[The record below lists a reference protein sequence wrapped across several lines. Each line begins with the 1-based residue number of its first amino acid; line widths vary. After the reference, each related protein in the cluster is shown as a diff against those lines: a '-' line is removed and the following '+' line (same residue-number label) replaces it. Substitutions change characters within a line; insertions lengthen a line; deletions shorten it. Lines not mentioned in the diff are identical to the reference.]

1 MATMATWVF
10 LAYRLPREPSRPR
23 LALWRALKRLGAG
36 LIVDGVAA
44 LPESPRNVEHFEWL
58 GVQVEENGGTA
69 SVWLARPR
77 TRAAERAL
85 VAELRDAVET
95 DYAAVRREAESVVD
109 EGEVARRRA
118 VRTLRRALGRIG
130 ARDYFEAPGARAA
143 REAVDALQRTVV
155 AR

>member
-1 MATMATWVF
+1 MDWVF
-10 LAYRLPREPSRPR
+10 LAYQLPREPSRPR

-36 LIVDGVAA
+36 LIADGVAA

-58 GVQVEENGGTA
+58 AAQVTENAGTA

-77 TRAAERAL
+77 TRAAERLL
-85 VAELRDAVET
+85 VAGLREAVEGE
-95 DYAAVRREAESVVD
+95 YRAVRDEALAAAGES
-109 EGEVARRRA
+109 EVARRRA
-118 VRTLRRALGRIG
+118 LRTLRRTLARIQ

-143 REAVDALQRTVV
+143 RDAVEALQRAMV